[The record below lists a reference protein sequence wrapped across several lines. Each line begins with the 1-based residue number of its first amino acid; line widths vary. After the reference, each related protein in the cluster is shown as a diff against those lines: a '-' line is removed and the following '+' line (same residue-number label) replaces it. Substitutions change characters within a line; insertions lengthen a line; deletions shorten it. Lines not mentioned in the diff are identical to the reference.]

1 MPFSPEVKRD
11 ALVAA
16 QRSCCICHVQC
27 GVEIECHHIVAE
39 AEGGLN
45 DLENCIP
52 LCFNCH
58 AKVQHYNP
66 KHPRGNKF
74 TPEELKQHRDKW
86 VARVSSSQFA
96 GNVAETTQIDR
107 QVFRE
112 LRKSLPSNGA
122 IRYIRDPH
130 YGGLVEW
137 PERFEELAKFVGWAS
152 LPENEFLDADLN
164 SLTAELIQLI
174 EQLDL
179 AVRNLRIERSQADLE
194 GVSGALSHSHT
205 DAIRRY
211 LDEVGAIGRRMEEV
225 YLSLIRTGRRKL
237 SVR

>member
-1 MPFSPEVKRD
+1 MPFSPEVKRE

-27 GVEIECHHIVAE
+27 GVEIECHHIVPE
-39 AEGGLN
+39 AGGGLN
-45 DLENCIP
+45 NLENCIP

-74 TPEELKQHRDKW
+74 TPEELKHHRDKW
-86 VARVSSSQFA
+86 VARVSNSQFA
-96 GNVAETTQIDR
+96 GNVAETTEIDR

-112 LRKSLPSNGA
+112 LREILPSDGA

-130 YGGLVEW
+130 YGGAEW
-137 PERFEELAKFVGWAS
+137 QERFEQLEGFFVWAS

-164 SLTAELIQLI
+164 SLTAELIQLVA
-174 EQLDL
+174 QLDV

-194 GVSGALSHSHT
+194 GVSILLRHSHT
-205 DAIRRY
+205 DAIRKY
-211 LDEVGAIGRRMEEV
+211 LDEVGSIGRRMEEV

>member
-1 MPFSPEVKRD
+1 MPFSPEVKRE

-27 GVEIECHHIVAE
+27 GAEIECHRIVPE
-39 AEGGLN
+39 SRGGSN

-58 AKVQHYNP
+58 AKVEHYNP
-66 KHPRGNKF
+66 KHPIGNKF

-86 VARVSSSQFA
+86 VARVSNSQFA
-96 GNVAETTQIDR
+96 GNGAETTQIDC

-112 LRKSLPSNGA
+112 LRKILPSNGA

-130 YGGLVEW
+130 YGGGEW
-137 PERFEELAKFVGWAS
+137 QERFKELERFFVWAS

-174 EQLDL
+174 VQLDL
-179 AVRNLRIERSQADLE
+179 TLSNLRIERSQADVE
-194 GVSGALSHSHT
+194 GLSVALRHSHT
-205 DAIRRY
+205 EAIRKY
-211 LDEVGAIGRRMEEV
+211 
-225 YLSLIRTGRRKL
+225 
-237 SVR
+237 